1 MAKYYVQS
9 GSMKMVI
16 AAEDPRRAALWAVHR
31 ALEQVLPLD
40 AEEPGPVMHPAAAAA
55 MVLSG
60 RVSFSEKGFEGTEPT
75 AGSFSTV
82 ELVAEWSQLMVA
94 LSRMGLE

>member
-9 GSMKMVI
+9 GSMKMIV

-31 ALEQVLPLD
+31 TLEQVIPLD
-40 AEEPGPVMHPAAAAA
+40 AADAESLAPKPVAS

-60 RVSFSEKGFEGTEPT
+60 KVTCSEQGFQAAGPDS
-75 AGSFSTV
+75 GSFSTI
-82 ELVAEWSQLMVA
+82 ELVAEWSQLMTA
-94 LSRMGLE
+94 LSRMGL

>member
-9 GSMKMVI
+9 GSMKMVVS
-16 AAEDPRRAALWAVHR
+16 AEDPRRAALWAVHR
-31 ALEQVLPLD
+31 ALEQVLPLCED
-40 AEEPGPVMHPAAAAA
+40 EPVAEPSTAPPTS

-60 RVSFSEKGFEGTEPT
+60 KVSCSEKGFTETEPG

-94 LSRMGLE
+94 LSRMGL